1 MVLSTATPLL
11 ENQTVQVFRS
21 SGTATPGV
29 DFTFTSPQTV
39 TFDAGSVDGAT
50 ESVSVT
56 VIGDETPE
64 SNETVILGL
73 QSVSTGGSIVRLRH
87 S

>member
-1 MVLSTATPLL
+1 MRVA
-11 ENQTVQVFRS
+11 
-21 SGTATPGV
+21 
-29 DFTFTSPQTV
+29 
-39 TFDAGSVDGAT
+39 DGAT

-73 QSVSTGGSIVRLRH
+73 QSVSTGGSIVAPSTHTLTITNDDDDVFNVAFQSSSSSFLEGDAGRMAGR
-87 S
+87 